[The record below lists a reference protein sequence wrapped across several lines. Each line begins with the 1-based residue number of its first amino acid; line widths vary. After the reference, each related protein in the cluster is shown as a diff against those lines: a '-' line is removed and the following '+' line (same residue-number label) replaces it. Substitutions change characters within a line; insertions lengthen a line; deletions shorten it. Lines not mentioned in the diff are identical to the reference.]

1 MTGETVTPLSVEREG
16 SILRL
21 VLDQP
26 QSGNC
31 VSLAMAR
38 ALMMAAI
45 ECDEDD
51 SIRCVLL
58 TGRGRMFCVGGDIGE
73 FAAAGTSI
81 GPYLKEITTYLHAAI
96 IRFHHMPKPMVV
108 AVNGAAAG
116 AGFSLAMLGDIVL
129 AGTDARFVAAYGA
142 LGYTPDG
149 GLSWMLPRLVGMRRA
164 QEILLTNRP
173 VTADMAVEIGLAT
186 RLVPAAELQ
195 DAAMRQATEL
205 AAAATGAIG
214 RMRHLLDQSHDKS
227 LETQLES
234 EARAIALSAR
244 SEHGR
249 EGVSAFLARRR
260 PDFKD

>member
-1 MTGETVTPLSVEREG
+1 MSGQPVSPLALEREG
-16 SILRL
+16 NILRL
-21 VLDQP
+21 ILDRP
-26 QSGNC
+26 ASGNS

-73 FAAAGTSI
+73 FAGAGTNI

-96 IRFHHMPKPMVV
+96 IRFRHMSKPLIV

-129 AGTDARFVAAYGA
+129 AGKDSRFVAAYGG

-149 GLSWMLPRLVGMRRA
+149 GLSWILPRLVGMRRA
-164 QEILLTNRP
+164 QEILLMNRP
-173 VTADMAVEIGLAT
+173 VSAELAAEIGLVT
-186 RLVPAAELQ
+186 RLVPIADLQ
-195 DAAMRQATEL
+195 DAALRQATEM
-205 AAAATGAIG
+205 ARAATGAIG
-214 RMRHLLDQSHDKS
+214 RMRHLLDRAHDRS

-234 EARAIALSAR
+234 EAQAIALSAR

-249 EGVSAFLARRR
+249 EGVSAFLARRQ
-260 PDFKD
+260 PEFMG